1 MAMGVGLAPGMA
13 MVRNWDCEW
22 EWVWVLGMRTGM
34 GMGKGMGGTPLQLK
48 RRVHV
53 RVIIGAKNCTTVK
66 TKMKIACHMRLYTK
80 FEGLIGEIRLTDTVE
95 YIYSEALVCNK
106 AEYFSYGT
114 CTYL

>member
-13 MVRNWDCEW
+13 MGRNWDCEW
-22 EWVWVLGMRTGM
+22 EWVWVWAWVLGMRTGM
-34 GMGKGMGGTPLQLK
+34 GMGGTPLQLK

-80 FEGLIGEIRLTDTVE
+80 FEGLIGEVRLTDTVE
-95 YIYSEALVCNK
+95 NIYSEALV
-106 AEYFSYGT
+106 
-114 CTYL
+114 

>member
-13 MVRNWDCEW
+13 MEGNWDCEW
-22 EWVWVLGMRTGM
+22 EWVWVWVWVLGMRT
-34 GMGKGMGGTPLQLK
+34 GMGGTPLQLK

-80 FEGLIGEIRLTDTVE
+80 FEGLIGEVRLTDTVE
-95 YIYSEALVCNK
+95 NIYSEALV
-106 AEYFSYGT
+106 
-114 CTYL
+114 